1 MNIRAVLIDIDNT
14 ILDFNKSA
22 IAAINQCAKKH
33 GINLPDNYARIFF
46 EVNDKLW
53 GLLEQSVIV
62 KQDIYDRR
70 WNMIFSELQIDADGH
85 AFEEDFRKEMRTTAI
100 TVDGADEILSYLSEK
115 YPVYTASNASRLQ
128 QEARLEKTG
137 LSKYL
142 SGMFTSEEIG
152 FQKPAKEFFHAC
164 YEALYPIK
172 PEEIIMIGDSVNA
185 DIIGAKN
192 FGFRSLWFNFRN
204 EEYTDYNFTDF
215 KVDHLRE
222 IKDIL

>member
-14 ILDFNKSA
+14 ILDFNKCA
-22 IAAINQCAKKH
+22 IASIEQCAKKY
-33 GINLPDNYARIFF
+33 GISLPDNYSQVFF
-46 EVNDKLW
+46 EVNDELW
-53 GLLEQSVIV
+53 GLLEQGVIV

-70 WNMIFSELQIDADGH
+70 WNMIFSKLRIEADGH

-100 TVDGADEILSYLSEK
+100 TVDGAEEILSYLSEK
-115 YPVYTASNASRLQ
+115 YPTYTASNASRFQ

-142 SGMFTSEEIG
+142 SGMFASEDIG
-152 FQKPAKEFFHAC
+152 FQKPAKEFFYAC

-172 PEEIIMIGDSVNA
+172 PEDIIMIGDSVNA

-192 FGFRSLWFNFRN
+192 FGFRSIWFNFSN
-204 EEYTDYNFTDF
+204 EEYSDYNFTDF
-215 KVDHLRE
+215 KVNSLIE